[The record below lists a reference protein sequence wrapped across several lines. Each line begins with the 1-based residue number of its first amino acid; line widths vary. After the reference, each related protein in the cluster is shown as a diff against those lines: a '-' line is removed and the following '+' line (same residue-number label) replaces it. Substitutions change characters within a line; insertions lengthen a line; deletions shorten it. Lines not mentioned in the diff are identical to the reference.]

1 MEQNIGIRLEPV
13 LVLYLIIGVAAI
25 KDFERFLLT
34 SSHIVLMLNLTSLK
48 SVNTRGYFHSLNDEF
63 SF

>member
-25 KDFERFLLT
+25 KDFERFLL
-34 SSHIVLMLNLTSLK
+34 N
-48 SVNTRGYFHSLNDEF
+48 E
-63 SF
+63 